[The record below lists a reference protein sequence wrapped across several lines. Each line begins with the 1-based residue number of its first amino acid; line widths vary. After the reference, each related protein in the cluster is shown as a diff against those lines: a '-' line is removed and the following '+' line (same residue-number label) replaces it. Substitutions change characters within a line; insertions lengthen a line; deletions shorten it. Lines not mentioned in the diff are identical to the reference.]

1 MDKNS
6 FKKFVEVEVYQGSKS
21 FVLKF
26 YNRYFNPVTNAV
38 YLYRKMQYLRSS
50 DGVFNKIRVGMIKRK
65 LAIRYGILASPDAII
80 GKGLRFVHPTSV
92 VIGAHVI
99 VGENLSLYQNTTIGG
114 ARTGDVNKG
123 NQPTIGDNVTL
134 FANSLIL
141 GKVTVGSNVIV
152 GANSLILKSVP
163 DNSICVGSP
172 AVIIKEK
179 ENH

>member
-1 MDKNS
+1 MSKVR
-6 FKKFVEVEVYQGSKS
+6 VE
-21 FVLKF
+21 L
-26 YNRYFNPVTNAV
+26 
-38 YLYRKMQYLRSS
+38 L
-50 DGVFNKIRVGMIKRK
+50 KRK
-65 LAIRYGILASPDAII
+65 LAIRYGILASPDAVI

-92 VIGAHVI
+92 VIGAHVTA
-99 VGENLSLYQNTTIGG
+99 GENLSLYQNTTIGG

-141 GKVTVGSNVIV
+141 GKVTVGSNVTV
-152 GANSLILKSVP
+152 GANSLLLKSAP

-172 AVIIKEK
+172 AAIIKEK